1 MLQYKICLLHEPR
14 MKRSITSAKFYNN
27 EKNYE
32 AFFNLF
38 TYAQLPTKVQI
49 ENARIKTEE
58 KKHA

>member
-1 MLQYKICLLHEPR
+1 MLQYKIYSSHEPR
-14 MKRSITSAKFYNN
+14 LQKSITSTKFYNN
-27 EKNYE
+27 EKHYD